1 MSPSYNIIENEY
13 NKSDYNIDGAY
24 GTIGPHDDEAYYDN
38 RSDATDDIE
47 KGRLKFPKRIYGRER
62 ELETLLNIYDELA
75 TGAESSKKQERRL
88 SSIFEDEEDGE
99 EPPAADLYSSH
110 VVFLSGYSGIG
121 KSGKWQNWLHNLALF
136 LKALCSSY
144 FAYDMLFTCLI
155 LKLD

>member
-1 MSPSYNIIENEY
+1 MSPSYNSIENEY

-75 TGAESSKKQERRL
+75 TGAESSTRRDKRGERRL

-121 KSGKWQNWLHNLALF
+121 KSGKWWNRLRKTSF
-136 LKALCSSY
+136 C
-144 FAYDMLFTCLI
+144 F
-155 LKLD
+155 

>member
-75 TGAESSKKQERRL
+75 TGAESSKKRRDKRGERRL

-136 LKALCSSY
+136 LKALICFLHALY
-144 FAYDMLFTCLI
+144 
-155 LKLD
+155 